1 MEEGKSESYRA
12 AVAAAVALE
21 KDGADTVVI
30 EAGDSFDLDAAIAKA
45 EQVGP
50 AWLIEIPVF
59 GAVLEHLAK
68 LDGVSVFHVG
78 DVPGSLF
85 ATTEQLAPGK
95 SSVVVAGGVIGVPAP
110 EKAPAQPPQQEE
122 PSEVG
127 TRVTKLLKTAE
138 ERFVLGVVLV
148 PEERDSQGDIYS
160 HDEVRKA
167 AHEYMEKAGHLGK
180 QHSEIVTGK
189 LKILETFVVP
199 ADFTQDEVT
208 ITKGTWLMGIRVV
221 DDELWSDVKK
231 GAFTGFSIGGAAH
244 RAPEQAA

>member
-1 MEEGKSESYRA
+1 VEETAEESYRA
-12 AVAAAVALE
+12 AIAAAVALE

-30 EAGDSFDLDAAIAKA
+30 EAGDSFDLDAAITKA

-50 AWLIEIPVF
+50 SWLIEIPVF

-68 LDGVSVFHVG
+68 LAGVSVFHVD

-85 ATTEQLAPGK
+85 ATTEKLAPGK
-95 SSVVVAGGVIGVPAP
+95 SSVIVADGVIGVPAP
-110 EKAPAQPPQQEE
+110 EKAPDQQDE
-122 PSEVG
+122 PSG
-127 TRVTKLLKTAE
+127 PRVTKLLKTAE
-138 ERFVLGVVLV
+138 ERFVLGIVLV

-189 LKILETFVVP
+189 LKILETFVAP
-199 ADFTQDEVT
+199 AEFTQDEVT
-208 ITKGTWLMGIRVV
+208 IAKGTWLMGIRVV